1 MLVAMTTGTAQALVT
16 VGVRLLD
23 PGPLI
28 VSESAS
34 ANAAE
39 TGTTTVTG
47 IAGWTTVVTGMIDAQ
62 MTEDPHRPTTDAM
75 KHGTLLL
82 AAATN
87 GTSSHVRHRG
97 TWEKNA
103 PSSVPLQML
112 PYRL

>member
-28 VSESAS
+28 VSESES

-47 IAGWTTVVTGMIDAQ
+47 IAGWTTIVTGMIDAQ
-62 MTEDPHRPTTDAM
+62 MTEDPQHPATDAM
-75 KHGTLLL
+75 KPGTLLL
-82 AAATN
+82 VAAMK
-87 GTSSHVRHRG
+87 GTPNHVRHRG
-97 TWEKNA
+97 IWEKNA
-103 PSSVPLQML
+103 PSSVPPQML